1 MLIVVWATEFH
12 SANLGEKRIHFDA
25 FYWDNWIINS
35 PVIQSLSRL
44 LAIPSNETILH
55 LTLKIGT
62 QKILKSENWQKTC
75 FTWVHTEYSTV
86 WLSFFIFQQYSDFLC
101 KKTLNKLYWFVSIG
115 SSKPWSL
122 SGHLINQS
130 YLNCKFFSPRTNLF
144 SWHKNNIL
152 AQCLVFMTY
161 QKEVPINS
169 EITQHHM
176 KLHISSRK
184 HLQNLTKNY
193 KRWSNSQ
200 TLTHVGCLRLGL
212 AMLRCVM
219 ESLFYT
225 CSEQS
230 QIFIPSN
237 DKETQVRTGTV
248 RKLNTPLHSTI
259 VRHRWCQTLP
269 KGLWTHLVCR

>member
-44 LAIPSNETILH
+44 LEIPSNETILH

-62 QKILKSENWQKTC
+62 QKILKSEKWQKTC

-101 KKTLNKLYWFVSIG
+101 KKTLNKLYWFVSIR
-115 SSKPWSL
+115 SSEPWSL

-144 SWHKNNIL
+144 SWH
-152 AQCLVFMTY
+152 
-161 QKEVPINS
+161 QKQYLSPMFSVHDISKRSSYKLRDNPTS
-169 EITQHHM
+169 YEITYF
-176 KLHISSRK
+176 I
-184 HLQNLTKNY
+184 TKTFA
-193 KRWSNSQ
+193 K
-200 TLTHVGCLRLGL
+200 
-212 AMLRCVM
+212 
-219 ESLFYT
+219 F
-225 CSEQS
+225 
-230 QIFIPSN
+230 
-237 DKETQVRTGTV
+237 D
-248 RKLNTPLHSTI
+248 
-259 VRHRWCQTLP
+259 
-269 KGLWTHLVCR
+269 

>member
-62 QKILKSENWQKTC
+62 QKILKSENWQRTC

-86 WLSFFIFQQYSDFLC
+86 WLSFFISRQYSDFLC

-115 SSKPWSL
+115 LSKPWSL

-144 SWHKNNIL
+144 SWH
-152 AQCLVFMTY
+152 
-161 QKEVPINS
+161 QKQYLSPMFSVHDISKRSSYKLRDNPTS
-169 EITQHHM
+169 YEITYF
-176 KLHISSRK
+176 I
-184 HLQNLTKNY
+184 TKTFA
-193 KRWSNSQ
+193 K
-200 TLTHVGCLRLGL
+200 
-212 AMLRCVM
+212 
-219 ESLFYT
+219 F
-225 CSEQS
+225 
-230 QIFIPSN
+230 
-237 DKETQVRTGTV
+237 D
-248 RKLNTPLHSTI
+248 
-259 VRHRWCQTLP
+259 
-269 KGLWTHLVCR
+269 